1 MKELMLEIISE
12 LLKLS
17 IPELEIVKKEWLSEM
32 ETKGVSESVVKLCQ
46 AAVDLVIEKKKG
58 RCTQNVRFPKQ
69 TNIACNMA

>member
-12 LLKLS
+12 LVKLS

-46 AAVDLVIEKKKG
+46 VAVDLVIEKKREKEG
-58 RCTQNVRFPKQ
+58 AHKTFAFQNKR
-69 TNIACNMA
+69 I

>member
-46 AAVDLVIEKKKG
+46 TAVDLVIEKKKEG
-58 RCTQNVRFPKQ
+58 AHKTFAFQNKQ
-69 TNIACNMA
+69 I

>member
-12 LLKLS
+12 LVKLS

-46 AAVDLVIEKKKG
+46 AAVDLVIEKKREKEG
-58 RCTQNVRFPKQ
+58 AQ
-69 TNIACNMA
+69 I